1 MPALRE
7 NAVDLAYEA
16 LRGRL
21 IAFRMK
27 PGARLNESAL
37 AADLGLSRAP
47 VREALNRLISDGLVW
62 FEPGRGFF
70 CRKLSAREI
79 TELYAV
85 RFDLEAG
92 ALKFAM
98 RHTPDPALATFA
110 AEWQQSCAPGGTDAQ
125 GMIAADEAFHLAL
138 ARMGE
143 NAARLGFLQNINDRI
158 RFVRRINLEHEA
170 RRSSAH
176 REHQKLVAAVAARD
190 ERGALKILAG
200 HLERSAAEVQAQVRT
215 ALAQIY
221 EGDIA

>member
-1 MPALRE
+1 MPPLRE

-47 VREALNRLISDGLVW
+47 VREALNRLISDGLVR

-92 ALKFAM
+92 ALKSAL
-98 RHTPDPALATFA
+98 RQATDAALAAFA
-110 AEWQQSCAPGGTDAQ
+110 ADWQDGCAPGSTDAEA
-125 GMIAADEAFHLAL
+125 MIAADEAFHLAL
-138 ARMGE
+138 ARLGE
-143 NAARLGFLQNINDRI
+143 NSARLGFLRNINDRI

-170 RRSSAH
+170 RRTSAH
-176 REHQKLVAAVAARD
+176 EEHQRLVVAVAARD
-190 ERGALKILAG
+190 EDAARKMLAG